1 MNSNPENIGDSV
13 KSHTEVLTHKAF
25 YASLWI
31 HSMKNETKQRLK
43 AIAIGLLIAAVIVI
57 QGLLESNPN
66 H

>member
-1 MNSNPENIGDSV
+1 MVRLHG
-13 KSHTEVLTHKAF
+13 
-25 YASLWI
+25 
-31 HSMKNETKQRLK
+31 MKNETKQRLK